1 VDSELPPNLRPNR
14 DNVEAFTQ
22 AAVRGVF
29 DILLERWESSSV
41 PSHVLSQEVTRE
53 ASLQRSDLRSE
64 PNSHERSQ
72 SVDSGSGLQF
82 VPLSRPEAI
91 LSSDAYTSIP
101 TAQNISTAS
110 LFQPIVFESSPNVSD
125 SVNRERVSQSEAISN
140 AAAAMGP
147 AWDFEE
153 TFDSSLF
160 DFNAF
165 LEVPNVEIGQG

>member
-41 PSHVLSQEVTRE
+41 PSHLLSQEVTGE
-53 ASLQRSDLRSE
+53 ESVQRNDLRSE
-64 PNSHERSQ
+64 PKSQERSQ

-82 VPLSRPEAI
+82 PPLSRPEAI
-91 LSSDAYTSIP
+91 LGLEAYASIP
-101 TAQNISTAS
+101 TAHNISTAS
-110 LFQPIVFESSPNVSD
+110 LSQQIALESSPNVSY
-125 SVNRERVSQSEAISN
+125 SVNREWVGQSEAISS

-153 TFDSSLF
+153 TFDSALF

-165 LEVPNVEIGQG
+165 LEVPNVEIGQE